1 MGAIKGKVHAILAEQ
16 SVTSAGGK
24 AWAKIDF
31 VIEETEGQYPKKV
44 SFTAMGDKILP
55 VVKSLSVGQ
64 LVEVHYNLDARE
76 YNGKWFTNI
85 NAWRID
91 KNSEGITNK
100 VEAAIPVGGDEKNLP
115 F

>member
-1 MGAIKGKVHAILAEQ
+1 MGQIKGKVHAILREQ
-16 SVTSAGGK
+16 RGVNQSGK
-24 AWAKIDF
+24 EWAKIDF
-31 VIEETEGQYPKKV
+31 VIEEVEGQYPKKV
-44 SFTAMGDKILP
+44 SFTAMGDKLLP

-100 VEAAIPVGGDEKNLP
+100 ESQPDPVSDDLP

>member
-1 MGAIKGKVHAILAEQ
+1 MGAIKGKVFAILAEQ
-16 SVTSAGGK
+16 KGVSAAGK
-24 AWAKIDF
+24 DWSKIDF
-31 VIEETEGQYPKKV
+31 VIEEIEGQYPKKV
-44 SFTAMGDKILP
+44 SFTAMGDKLLP

-100 VEAAIPVGGDEKNLP
+100 VDPVKESDDSLP

>member
-1 MGAIKGKVHAILAEQ
+1 MSSIKGKVHVILAEQ
-16 SVTSAGGK
+16 KGVSQSGK
-24 AWAKIDF
+24 EWAKIDF
-31 VIEETEGQYPKKV
+31 VIEEVEGQYPKKV
-44 SFTAMGDKILP
+44 SFTSMGDKLLP

-100 VEAAIPVGGDEKNLP
+100 VDAIKESDDLP

>member
-1 MGAIKGKVHAILAEQ
+1 MSSTKGKVHAILAEQ
-16 SVTSAGGK
+16 KGVSAGGK
-24 AWAKIDF
+24 EWAKIDF
-31 VIEETEGQYPKKV
+31 VIEEVDGQYPKKV
-44 SFTAMGDKILP
+44 SFTAMGEKILP
-55 VVKSLSVGQ
+55 IVKSLSVGQ

-91 KNSEGITNK
+91 RYSEGISNK
-100 VEAAIPVGGDEKNLP
+100 VEDVPVAESDLP

>member
-1 MGAIKGKVHAILAEQ
+1 MGAIKGKVFAILAEQ
-16 SVTSAGGK
+16 KGVSQSGK
-24 AWAKIDF
+24 EWSKIDF

-44 SFTAMGDKILP
+44 SFNAMGEKLLP

-100 VEAAIPVGGDEKNLP
+100 VDPEIEILP

>member
-1 MGAIKGKVHAILAEQ
+1 MSSIKGKVHAILAEQ
-16 SVTSAGGK
+16 KGTSANGK
-24 AWAKIDF
+24 DWAKIDF
-31 VIEETEGQYPKKV
+31 VIEEVEGQYPKKV
-44 SFTAMGDKILP
+44 SFTCMGDKILP

-100 VEAAIPVGGDEKNLP
+100 VEAVPVAESDLP

>member
-1 MGAIKGKVHAILAEQ
+1 MASTKGKVFAILAEQ
-16 SVTSAGGK
+16 KGTSAGGK
-24 AWAKIDF
+24 AWSKIDF

-44 SFTAMGDKILP
+44 IFNAMGEKMLP
-55 VVKSLSVGQ
+55 VVKSLTVGQ

-100 VEAAIPVGGDEKNLP
+100 VDPEIEILP

>member
-1 MGAIKGKVHAILAEQ
+1 MGQIKGKVHAILAEQ
-16 SVTSAGGK
+16 KGVSAGGK
-24 AWAKIDF
+24 EWAKIDF
-31 VIEETEGQYPKKV
+31 VIEEVDGQYPKKV

-55 VVKSLSVGQ
+55 IVKSLSVGQ

-91 KNSEGITNK
+91 RYSEGISNK
-100 VEAAIPVGGDEKNLP
+100 VEDVPVAESDLP

>member
-1 MGAIKGKVHAILAEQ
+1 MSSIKGKVHAILAEQ
-16 SVTSAGGK
+16 KGVSASGK
-24 AWAKIDF
+24 EWAKIDF
-31 VIEETEGQYPKKV
+31 VIEEVDGQYPKKV
-44 SFTAMGDKILP
+44 SFTAMGEKMIP
-55 VVKSLSVGQ
+55 IVKSLSVGQ

-91 KNSEGITNK
+91 RYSEGITNK
-100 VEAAIPVGGDEKNLP
+100 VEAVPVADDLP

>member
-1 MGAIKGKVHAILAEQ
+1 MGQIKGKVFAILAEQ
-16 SVTSAGGK
+16 KGVSASGK
-24 AWAKIDF
+24 EWAKIDF
-31 VIEETEGQYPKKV
+31 VIEEVDGQYPKKV
-44 SFTAMGDKILP
+44 SFTAMGEKILP
-55 VVKSLSVGQ
+55 IVKSLSVGQ

-100 VEAAIPVGGDEKNLP
+100 VEAVPVADDSIP

>member
-1 MGAIKGKVHAILAEQ
+1 MSSIKGKVFAILAEQ
-16 SVTSAGGK
+16 KGVSASGK
-24 AWAKIDF
+24 EWAKIDF
-31 VIEETEGQYPKKV
+31 VIEVDGQYPKKV

-91 KNSEGITNK
+91 KNSEGITTPG
-100 VEAAIPVGGDEKNLP
+100 VSATILDEKDLP
-115 F
+115 FN

>member
-16 SVTSAGGK
+16 KGTSANGK
-24 AWAKIDF
+24 EWAKIDF
-31 VIEETEGQYPKKV
+31 VIEEVDGQYPKKV
-44 SFTAMGDKILP
+44 SFTAMGDKLLP

-100 VEAAIPVGGDEKNLP
+100 VEDVSVAESDLP